1 MPDPVPP
8 SADSANPPAAS
19 AAPLLAAPAA
29 AAAPPAPPVS
39 TVPGTAPEAPAAA
52 ATDAAPPAAEP
63 VYDFKLPETVA
74 KDDPGVAA
82 FSALCKESKIAPE
95 AAQKIIDLE
104 LGRQQEQQKTRM
116 DAWEALQGEWAQQL
130 KSDPELGGAK
140 LPQTLAAANKALQ
153 AFGPAARDVLI
164 DAGLG
169 NHPAVIG
176 LLARAAAAIREDS
189 SVRGTPSTEKSLVQ
203 LMFDKSV
210 PS

>member
-1 MPDPVPP
+1 MPDPAPP
-8 SADSANPPAAS
+8 VADSANPAA
-19 AAPLLAAPAA
+19 AATVPLLAAPAA
-29 AAAPPAPPVS
+29 AAAPQAQPPVA
-39 TVPGTAPEAPAAA
+39 APATNSATPAAA
-52 ATDAAPPAAEP
+52 ASEAAPPATEP
-63 VYDFKLPETVA
+63 VYDFKLPDTVA

-104 LGRQQEQQKTRM
+104 LSRQQEQQKTRM

-153 AFGPAARDVLI
+153 AFGPAAREVLI

-176 LLARAAAAIREDS
+176 LLARCAAAIREDS